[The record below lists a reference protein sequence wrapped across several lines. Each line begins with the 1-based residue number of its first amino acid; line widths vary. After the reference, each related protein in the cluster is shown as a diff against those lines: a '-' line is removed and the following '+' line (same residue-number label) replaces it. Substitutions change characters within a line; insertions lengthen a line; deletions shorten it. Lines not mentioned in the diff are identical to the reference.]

1 MSRVSDLFG
10 NRSIVPTPD
19 IVNREGY
26 AAYSAPDEEQYLQ
39 VLLTNTLGNT
49 FYASQNELLQ
59 ESVALHE
66 SMVKSDPEFVSKA
79 AVYAR
84 QEGFMRTQPVLALAT
99 LASFQ
104 GSSEEKAT
112 RRKLAVE
119 IFDQVVRTPNDF
131 YDFYT
136 LCKAQGNSLN
146 SRRFQRMMEK
156 WLSTKMSE
164 YWAIKY
170 GGARKGQ
177 MSLRHV
183 VRHAHPQH
191 TPLFQYIRQGA
202 EGTDLSELPQ
212 IRAFETLKRAS
223 TGAEKVAAITEGR
236 LPHEVASTF
245 AGKDPDVWS
254 AIAPQMPVFALLR
267 NLATLERHGV
277 LDNHRKMVEEKFSN
291 SEIIKRSGI
300 FPFQFL
306 KAFDMV
312 SSAWVKDAIRDAVDL
327 SLANVPSMGGKVVL
341 SIDRSGS
348 MGGNLMRTAALIGVT
363 LTRNAPEGRMFTFDT
378 RLEEFAV
385 SRRDSILTQAGTIRA
400 RGGTDTSLTLRHM
413 MQQNIRADTL
423 IMVTDEQQ
431 NAGQHFAQALAEYR
445 RRLNKNLKCFIIDVA
460 SYRSRMTPWSDPNTF
475 YVYGWSPKV
484 LNTMSMMVNGFGSLS
499 EVVRGL

>member
-10 NRSIVPTPD
+10 KRSIVPTPD

-26 AAYSAPDEEQYLQ
+26 AAYSAPEEEQYLQ

-49 FYASQNELLQ
+49 FYATQNELLQ
-59 ESVALHE
+59 ESTALHQ
-66 SMVKSDPEFVSKA
+66 SMVKSDPEFVAKA

-84 QEGFMRTQPVLALAT
+84 QKGFMRTQPVLALAT
-99 LASFQ
+99 LASYQ
-104 GSSEEKAT
+104 GSNEEKAV
-112 RRKLAVE
+112 RRQLVVE
-119 IFDQVVRTPNDF
+119 TFDQVVRTPNDF

-202 EGTDLSELPQ
+202 EETDLSELPQ
-212 IRAFETLKRAS
+212 IRAFEALKRAS

-245 AGKDPDVWS
+245 AGQDKDVWN

-267 NLATLERHGV
+267 NLATLERQGV
-277 LDNHRKMVEEKFSN
+277 LDNHRKMIEEKFSN
-291 SEIIKRSGI
+291 PEIIQRSGI

-312 SSAWVKDAIRDAVDL
+312 QSAWAKDAIRDAVDL

-348 MGGNLMRTAALIGVT
+348 MIGDLMRTAALIGVT
-363 LTRNAPEGRMFTFDT
+363 LARTAPEGRMFLFDNH
-378 RLEEFAV
+378 LEEFQV
-385 SRRDSILTQAGTIRA
+385 SRRDSILTQAMSISA
-400 RGGTDTSLTLRHM
+400 RGGTDTSLTLRYM
-413 MQQNIRADTL
+413 MQENIRADTF
-423 IMVTDEQQ
+423 IIVTDEQQ
-431 NAGQHFAQALAEYR
+431 NAGDYFAQALADYR
-445 RRLNKNLKCFIIDVA
+445 RRLNKNLKCFIIDV
-460 SYRSRMTPWSDPNTF
+460 STYRSRMTPWNDPNT
-475 YVYGWSPKV
+475 YYIYGWSPQV
-484 LNTMSMMVNGFGSLS
+484 LNTMSMLVDGFGSMS
-499 EVVRGL
+499 DVIRAS